1 MEASDR
7 KNEVET
13 KTSEIKEIVANLNE
27 SCKSICKIIYQNNFG
42 TGFFIKLYKDEKE
55 LLCLMSNEHVI
66 TKDMIESKATIN
78 IKYNYEK
85 KWIKIKLDE
94 KERFIK
100 YDKEMDFTIVEIK
113 PEDKIKDKYFLL
125 PCINDIDY
133 KDKDIYIVQYPE
145 GKNLS
150 YSQGKIKTIDNYE
163 LSYDASTKS
172 GSSGSPILLKN
183 TTEVIGI
190 HKQGSNYKKE
200 NYGTLIN
207 SIERFLNY
215 KKIVYSDGKYYIGEL
230 LNNQLH
236 GKGILYY
243 KDGKIEYDGDF
254 IKGKR
259 EGKGK
264 YIWEDG
270 QYYIGQ
276 WVNNLRHGKG
286 IEYYK
291 NGTIKYVGDFNN
303 GKLEGYG
310 KYIYEDGEY
319 YIGQWLNNL
328 KHGKGILYHNNGTI
342 WYDGEWV
349 ENKKEGNGKF
359 TYENGNYYIG
369 QWLNNKEHGKGKFF
383 DKNNNIQYEG
393 DVANGSLEGKG
404 KFIFENGNYFIAEFL
419 NGSPKG
425 IVKVYDK
432 NGNFI
437 YDAEYDNEKAGNN
450 FILSKK

>member
-1 MEASDR
+1 M
-7 KNEVET
+7 
-13 KTSEIKEIVANLNE
+13 NE

-66 TKDMIESKATIN
+66 TKDMIESKVTIN

-133 KDKDIYIVQYPE
+133 KDKYIYIVQYPE

-215 KKIVYSDGKYYIGEL
+215 KRIVYSDGKYYIGEL
-230 LNNQLH
+230 LNNQFH

-276 WVNNLRHGKG
+276 WVNNLKHGKG

-291 NGTIKYVGDFNN
+291 NGTIRYVGDFNN

-328 KHGKGILYHNNGTI
+328 KHGKGISYHNNGTI
-342 WYDGEWV
+342 WYEGEWV
-349 ENKKEGNGKF
+349 ENKKEGYGKF

-369 QWLNNKEHGKGKFF
+369 QWLNNKEHGKGKFY

-404 KFIFENGNYFIAEFL
+404 KFIFENGNYFIGEFL

-432 NGNFI
+432 SGKFI
-437 YDAEYDNEKAGNN
+437 YDDRFDNEKAEE
-450 FILSKK
+450 

>member
-13 KTSEIKEIVANLNE
+13 KTSEIKEIDVNLNE

-55 LLCLMSNEHVI
+55 LLCLMSNQHVI
-66 TKDMIESKATIN
+66 RKDMIESKETIN

-113 PEDKIKDKYFLL
+113 SEDKIKDKYFLL

-207 SIERFLNY
+207 SIERFLNS
-215 KKIVYSDGKYYIGEL
+215 KKIVFSDGKYYIGEL

-264 YIWEDG
+264 YFFENG
-270 QYYIGQ
+270 YYYIGEWLNNFMNGKGTVYYNNGTILYEGD
-276 WVNNLRHGKG
+276 WVCDKKEGNGKNIYKDGEYYIGEWLNNERHGKG

-291 NGTIKYVGDFNN
+291 NGTILYEGDWF
-303 GKLEGYG
+303 GDKMEGNG

-319 YIGQWLNNL
+319 YIGSWLNDL
-328 KHGKGILYHNNGTI
+328 KHGKGILYYKNGNI
-342 WYDGEWV
+342 KYEGDFVNG
-349 ENKKEGNGKF
+349 KFEGNGKYI
-359 TYENGNYYIG
+359 YENGDYYMG
-369 QWLNNKEHGKGKFF
+369 QWKNGLKHGKGTMF
-383 DKNNNIQYEG
+383 NSSGNIEQ
-393 DVANGSLEGKG
+393 
-404 KFIFENGNYFIAEFL
+404 NGNWNNDKFV
-419 NGSPKG
+419 GS
-425 IVKVYDK
+425 
-432 NGNFI
+432 
-437 YDAEYDNEKAGNN
+437 
-450 FILSKK
+450 